1 MFIKDLDK
9 SSDLDRDE
17 RIAVRGG
24 VAGNSVYAV
33 MVGSALLNGASGVSV
48 GSPVVQANP
57 QTQTITPTATDV
69 NSVTNI
75 ANVLDSFGTGVL
87 QF

>member
-17 RIAVRGG
+17 RIVVRGG

-57 QTQTITPTATDV
+57 QTQTIGFVAQPALSAPS
-69 NSVTNI
+69 SVVS
-75 ANVLDSFGTGVL
+75 AD
-87 QF
+87 

>member
-17 RIAVRGG
+17 RIVVRGG

>member
-1 MFIKDLDK
+1 
-9 SSDLDRDE
+9 
-17 RIAVRGG
+17 
-24 VAGNSVYAV
+24 
-33 MVGSALLNGASGVSV
+33 
-48 GSPVVQANP
+48 VQANP